1 MRISDWSSDVCSSDL
16 QAELYT
22 NDNLPSILIY
32 YGETIRNNP
41 RHKGNPNPLEWWQNA
56 RGGYYVDEG
65 ETDFPVDAGLARH
78 MIARLVDD
86 EFDISTANRLREI
99 GRAHVLNSSH

>member
-1 MRISDWSSDVCSSDL
+1 MYRRPPGSTRTDTL
-16 QAELYT
+16 FPYT
-22 NDNLPSILIY
+22 
-32 YGETIRNNP
+32 THFRP
-41 RHKGNPNPLEWWQNA
+41 RHKGNPNPLEWWKNA

-86 EFDISTANRLREI
+86 EFDISTANRLRDGE
-99 GRAHVLNSSH
+99 GEGQDRKSTRLNSRN